1 MKNCRVCVYIRFFIA
16 SVLMILIISVLF
28 TDNLEFFSFVTP
40 WNAVKLIFTL
50 GILLFLF
57 KLIDYFRRRN

>member
-50 GILLFLF
+50 GTLLFLF
-57 KLIDYFRRRN
+57 KLIDYFRKRN